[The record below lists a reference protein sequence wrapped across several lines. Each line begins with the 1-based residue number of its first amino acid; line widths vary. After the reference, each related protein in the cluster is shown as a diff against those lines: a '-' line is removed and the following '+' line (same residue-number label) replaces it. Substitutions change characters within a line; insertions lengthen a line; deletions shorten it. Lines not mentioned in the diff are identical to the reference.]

1 MQIHARCVSILA
13 DLWKVPQGSKAIG
26 TATGGSSEAIMLGQS
41 FCDVYEGG
49 LVSHNDF

>member
-13 DLWKVPQGSKAIG
+13 DLWKVPQGNKAIG

-41 FCDVYEGG
+41 PFDVSESG
-49 LVSHNDF
+49 LVSHYDF